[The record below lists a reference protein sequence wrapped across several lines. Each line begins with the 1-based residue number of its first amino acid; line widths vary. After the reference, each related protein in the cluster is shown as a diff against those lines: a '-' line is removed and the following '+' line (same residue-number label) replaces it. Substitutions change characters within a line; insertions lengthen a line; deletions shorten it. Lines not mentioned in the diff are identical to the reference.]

1 MEPSL
6 ISSPSTHTSA
16 ASDLTLRRCLT
27 RTDISSAQ
35 RAKRNTRL
43 GEMHLQRLGASNF
56 WLAWNFFI
64 IQAFLSGAG
73 DDLMAS

>member
-6 ISSPSTHTSA
+6 IPSRSTRTSA
-16 ASDLTLRRCLT
+16 ASDLTLRRRLT

-43 GEMHLQRLGASNF
+43 GGKCIRSAEAASGCF
-56 WLAWNFFI
+56 
-64 IQAFLSGAG
+64 
-73 DDLMAS
+73 